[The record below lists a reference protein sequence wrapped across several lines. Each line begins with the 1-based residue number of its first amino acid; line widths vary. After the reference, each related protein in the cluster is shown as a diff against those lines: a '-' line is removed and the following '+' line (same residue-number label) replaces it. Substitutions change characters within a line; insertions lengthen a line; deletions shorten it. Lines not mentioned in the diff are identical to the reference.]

1 MYFNCGVHNPDRPET
16 AYAPHN
22 PKFCIDE
29 DTMVYALDA
38 MLRIYAEM
46 MTEFPYK

>member
-16 AYAPHN
+16 AYALHN